1 MMAGLNQSEVAVSIR
16 DDVASDIP
24 VSPTDELVCRKSTFL
39 DLKVLQRIDT
49 FIRDRQQAVGA
60 DVAAEVGLGL
70 RDLARYLQFLTA
82 QGRVY
87 RVWSRRYPGGL
98 WAVGTQPR
106 DEDGTVCTDLRVQIR
121 RWDSV
126 PCQVDLAE
134 ALLFDRFPALTAAAL
149 LDPGSTPASIRITP
163 GA

>member
-1 MMAGLNQSEVAVSIR
+1 MAGLTQSGVAGCIR
-16 DDVASDIP
+16 DQVTSDIP
-24 VSPTDELVCRKSTFL
+24 SLSTDELDRRKSTFL

-60 DVAAEVGLGL
+60 DLAAEVGLGH
-70 RDLARYLQFLTA
+70 RDLARYLQFLTS
-82 QGRVY
+82 QGRIY

-121 RWDSV
+121 RWNSV
-126 PCQVDLAE
+126 PCQVDLVE

-149 LDPGSTPASIRITP
+149 RDPGSTPAAIRITP